1 VLNFFIE
8 RPIFSTVISLVILLA
23 GALAGFNLPIAQ
35 YPQVVPPQVQ
45 VSTSFPGANAQ
56 VVAESVAAPIEQ
68 QVNGAKDMIYMDSK
82 SGADGSYSL
91 VVSFEIGTNPDIAA
105 VDVQN
110 RYAIAQSQLPVD
122 VSRQGVTIRKV
133 STDFLEVFALT
144 APDGRYDNVF
154 LSNYATL
161 NLVDAITRISGV
173 GQVRVFGARDYSM
186 RVWLDPDRMARLGV
200 TAGDV
205 ANAIREQNVV
215 VPGGIIGGPPAPQGT
230 QMTYTVNV
238 LGRLSDV
245 SQYESMIVRGAP
257 DGQIVRLR
265 DIARVELS
273 GADYSITAREAQLP
287 SAFIGIFL
295 SPGANALDAD
305 QGVRKVM
312 QDSSRSF
319 PQGMVY
325 SIPYTTVP
333 FVTES
338 LKEVAKTLGIAF
350 VLVAFVVFLF
360 LQSWRA
366 TIIPVAAVPVSLI
379 GTFAAFAALGFSINT
394 LTLFGLVLAI
404 GIVVDDAIVVVE
416 AVQHRI
422 DSEHQSPLEATKGA
436 IADVGGPVIA
446 IALVLAAVF
455 VPVAFLGGLA
465 GQLYRQFAL
474 TLAVSVVLSALC
486 ALTLTPALCAIL
498 LRPAREGSLRRS
510 ALAPFYRLF
519 NRGFDGFRRSYL
531 RAVDRLVHHA
541 ALVFLAFAALLGV
554 LYWQV
559 TERPSSLVPDED
571 QGFVLGIVQL
581 PLGASTERSH
591 EVYSR
596 IEQISHQVPGVQA
609 MAGLEGFNLFTGIAS
624 PFNASFFI
632 RLKPWADRIGKPGQ
646 SADEIRLAL
655 TGRINREIKGAF
667 GVVVNPPPIRGM
679 GGYGGFEFVLQD
691 RSGSGLSRFTSTL
704 QDFLTRARQ
713 RPEIGFVFANFDPR
727 VPQIEYAVDRD
738 RAKSIGVDLA
748 DVNFALQAFLGSYYV
763 NDFNLYGRTY
773 RVETQAEAGARAK
786 PEDIARMYVRSNAGA
801 MVPLSTLV
809 STRSVNGPQYLERYN
824 IYRAATINFSPAA
837 RYTSGQAAAAMEDLA
852 KGLPAGFSYEWTG
865 SEFQEKKTGGKT
877 AYVFALSLA
886 FVFLVLAAL
895 YESWS
900 MPVAI
905 LLVIPF
911 GVTGAFAALLL
922 RGMPNDVYTQIGL
935 IMLIGLAAKNAI
947 LIVEF
952 AKVAHERGASIM
964 DGAIRAAGL
973 RLRPILMTSFAFI
986 FGSLP
991 LAIASGAGA
1000 GARRSIGTA
1009 VVSGMLFATMIGI
1022 FLIPVFYVVMQRI
1035 SEGHLP
1041 FRPEDKASK
1050 RPRAAQASVPGDGVV
1065 DD

>member
-8 RPIFSTVISLVILLA
+8 RPIFSAVISLVILLA
-23 GALAGFNLPIAQ
+23 GALAGFSLPIAQ

-68 QVNGAKDMIYMDSK
+68 QVNGAKDMLYMDSK
-82 SGADGSYSL
+82 SGADGSYNL
-91 VVSFEIGTNPDIAA
+91 VVSFEIGSNADIAA

-110 RYAIAQSQLPVD
+110 RFAIAQSQLPVD
-122 VSRQGVTIRKV
+122 VARQGVTIRKV

-144 APDGRYDNVF
+144 SPDGRYDNVF
-154 LSNYATL
+154 LSNYGTL
-161 NLVDAITRISGV
+161 NLVDTMTRVAGV

-205 ANAIREQNVV
+205 VNAIREQNVV
-215 VPGGIIGGPPAPQGT
+215 VPGGVIGAPPAPPGT
-230 QMTYTVNV
+230 PMSYTVNV
-238 LGRLSDV
+238 LGRLTDV
-245 SQYESMIVRGAP
+245 PQYQAMIVRASP

-265 DIARVELS
+265 DVARVDLS
-273 GADYSITAREAQLP
+273 GADYSLTAREGQLA
-287 SAFIGIFL
+287 SAFIGVFL
-295 SPGANALDAD
+295 SPGANALDVD
-305 QGVRKVM
+305 RGVRKVM
-312 QDSSRSF
+312 DESARSF

-338 LKEVAKTLGIAF
+338 LKEVGITLGIAF

-379 GTFAAFAALGFSINT
+379 GTLAAFAALGFSINT

-422 DSEHQSPLEATKGA
+422 DSEHQSPMEATRAA

-474 TLAVSVVLSALC
+474 TLAVSVVLSAIV
-486 ALTLTPALCAIL
+486 ALTLTPSLCAL
-498 LRPAREGSLRRS
+498 LLQPAREGTLRRS

-519 NRGFDGFRRSYL
+519 NRGFDGFRRHYL

-541 ALVFLAFAALLGV
+541 AIVFLVFAALLGV
-554 LYWQV
+554 LYWLV
-559 TERPSSLVPDED
+559 STRPTSLVPDED
-571 QGFVLGIVQL
+571 QGFVIGLVQL
-581 PLGASTERSH
+581 PLGASTQRTH
-591 EVYSR
+591 EVYSK
-596 IEQISHQVPGVQA
+596 IEAFAHDVPGVGGV
-609 MAGLEGFNLFTGIAS
+609 AGLEGFNLFTGIAS
-624 PFNASFFI
+624 PFNATLFI
-632 RLKPWADRIGKPGQ
+632 RLTPWSERTGKPGL
-646 SADEIRLAL
+646 SADGIRQAL
-655 TGRINREIKGAF
+655 TARINREIKDAF
-667 GVVVNPPPIRGM
+667 GVIVNPPPIRGM

-691 RSGSGLSRFTSTL
+691 RAAGPLDRFTGIL
-704 QDFLTRARQ
+704 QDFVARARK

-727 VPQIEYAVDRD
+727 VPQIEYTIDRD
-738 RAKSIGVDLA
+738 RAKSIGVDLG

-763 NDFNLYGRTY
+763 NDFNLYGRTF
-773 RVETQAEAGARAK
+773 RVQVQAEPGARAR
-786 PEDIARMYVRSNAGA
+786 PEDIDRMYVRSSDGA
-801 MVPLSTLV
+801 MVPLSTVV
-809 STRSVNGPQYLERYN
+809 SIATVNGPQYLERYN
-824 IYRAATINFSPAA
+824 IYRAATINFSPSKG
-837 RYTSGQAAAAMEDLA
+837 YTSGQAAAAMEDLA
-852 KGLPAGFSYEWTG
+852 NALPAGYGYEWTG
-865 SEFQEKKTGGKT
+865 SELQEKRTGGKT
-877 AYVFALSLA
+877 GYVFALSLA

-895 YESWS
+895 YESWA

-911 GVTGAFAALLL
+911 GVIGAFTGLLT
-922 RGMPNDVYTQIGL
+922 RSMPNDVYTQIGL

-947 LIVEF
+947 LIVAF
-952 AKVAHERGASIM
+952 AKDAHERGASIM
-964 DGAIRAAGL
+964 EGAISGARL

-986 FGSLP
+986 FGALP

-1009 VVSGMLFATMIGI
+1009 VVSGMTFATLIGI

-1035 SEGHLP
+1035 SERHLP
-1041 FRPEDKASK
+1041 FRPEKESHA
-1050 RPRAAQASVPGDGVV
+1050 AGGAQAELPRGSVT

>member
-23 GALAGFNLPIAQ
+23 GGLAGFSLPVAQ
-35 YPQVVPPQVQ
+35 YPQIVPPQVQ

-68 QVNGAKDMIYMDSK
+68 QVNGAKGMIYMGSK
-82 SGADGSYSL
+82 SGADGSYNL

-110 RYAIAQSQLPVD
+110 RFGIAQSQLPAD
-122 VSRQGVTIRKV
+122 VARQGVTIRKV

-161 NLVDAITRISGV
+161 NLVDVMTRVNGV

-186 RVWLDPDRMARLGV
+186 RIWLDPDRMARLGV

-215 VPGGIIGGPPAPQGT
+215 VPGGVIGAPPSPPGT
-230 QMTYTVNV
+230 QMQYTVNV

-245 SQYESMIVRGAP
+245 GQYESMIVRAAP
-257 DGQIVRLR
+257 DGQIVRLH

-273 GADYSITAREAQLP
+273 GADYSMTARERQLP

-295 SPGANALDAD
+295 SPDANALDVD
-305 QGVRKVM
+305 RGVRQVM
-312 QDSSRSF
+312 DEFSKSF
-319 PQGMVY
+319 PEGMVY

-333 FVTES
+333 FVTQS
-338 LKEVAKTLGIAF
+338 LKEVGITLGIAF

-366 TIIPVAAVPVSLI
+366 TLIPIVAVPVSLV

-416 AVQHRI
+416 AVQYRI
-422 DSEHQSPLEATKGA
+422 DSEHQSPLEATKAA

-455 VPVAFLGGLA
+455 VPAAFLGGLT

-474 TLAVSVVLSALC
+474 TLAVSVMLSALV
-486 ALTLTPALCAIL
+486 ALTLTPALCALL
-498 LRPAREGSLRRS
+498 LRPEHAGSRRS
-510 ALAPFYRLF
+510 LLAPFYRLF
-519 NRGFDGFRRSYL
+519 NHGFEGFKRGYL
-531 RAVDRLVHHA
+531 RAVDGLVHHA
-541 ALVFLAFAALLGV
+541 ALVFLSFGV
-554 LYWQV
+554 LLVCLYALV
-559 TERPSSLVPDED
+559 HTRPTGLVPDED
-571 QGFVLGIVQL
+571 QGYVLGIVQL
-581 PLGASTERSH
+581 PLGASTQRTH
-591 EVYSR
+591 EVYSK
-596 IEQISHQVPGVQA
+596 IEAMSHEIPGIER
-609 MAGLEGFNLFTGIAS
+609 MAGLEGFNLLTGIAS
-624 PFNASFFI
+624 PYNATLFI
-632 RLKPWADRIGKPGQ
+632 LLKPWGDRIGKPGQ
-646 SADEIRLAL
+646 SAGEIQRAL
-655 TGRINREIKGAF
+655 TMRINREIKDAQGLIF
-667 GVVVNPPPIRGM
+667 NPPPIRGL
-679 GGYGGFEFVLQD
+679 GTAGGFEFILQD
-691 RSGSGLSRFTSTL
+691 RSGGSLAHFTETL
-704 QDFLTRARQ
+704 QDLLARARK
-713 RPEIGFVFANFDPR
+713 RPELGFVFANFDPR
-727 VPQIEYAVDRD
+727 VPQIEYAIDRD
-738 RAKSIGVDLA
+738 RVKSIGVNLA
-748 DVNFALQAFLGSYYV
+748 DVFFTLQTFLGSYYV
-763 NDFNLYGRTY
+763 NDFNLYGRTFH
-773 RVETQAEAGARAK
+773 VQTEAEASARAR
-786 PEDIARMYVRSNAGA
+786 PEDIARMYVRTDAGA
-801 MVPLSTLV
+801 MVPLSTVV
-809 STRSVNGPQYLERYN
+809 SIKSVNGPQYLERYN
-824 IYRAATINFSPAA
+824 IYRAATINGAA
-837 RYTSGQAAAAMEDLA
+837 GPGYTSGQAAQVMEELA
-852 KGLPAGFSYEWTG
+852 RGLPAGYSYEWTG
-865 SEFQEKKTGGKT
+865 AVYQEKKTGGQT
-877 AYVFALSLA
+877 GYIFALSLA

-895 YESWS
+895 YESWA
-900 MPVAI
+900 MPIAI

-911 GVTGAFAALLL
+911 GVFGAFSGITV
-922 RGMPNDVYTQIGL
+922 REMENDVYTQIGL

-952 AKVAHERGASIM
+952 AKIAHERGASIM
-964 DGAIRAAGL
+964 EGATRAAAL

-991 LAIASGAGA
+991 LALATGAGA
-1000 GARRSIGTA
+1000 GARQAIGTA

-1035 SEGHLP
+1035 SEKHLP
-1041 FRPEDKASK
+1041 FRAED
-1050 RPRAAQASVPGDGVV
+1050 RAAKRARTRQASLPGGSVA

>member
-1 VLNFFIE
+1 MLNFFIE
-8 RPIFSTVISLVILLA
+8 RPIFSTVISLVIVLA
-23 GALAGFNLPIAQ
+23 GALAGVSLPIAQ

-82 SGADGSYSL
+82 SGADGSYNL

-110 RYAIAQSQLPVD
+110 RYAIAQSQLPID
-122 VSRQGVTIRKV
+122 VARQGVTIRKV

-161 NLVDAITRISGV
+161 NLVDAMTRVNGV

-186 RVWLDPDRMARLGV
+186 RVWLDPERMARLGV

-215 VPGGIIGGPPAPQGT
+215 VPGGVIGAPPAPVGT
-230 QMTYTVNV
+230 QMSYTVNV
-238 LGRLSDV
+238 LGRLSEV
-245 SQYESMIVRGAP
+245 PQYESMIVRAAP
-257 DGQIVRLR
+257 DGQIVRLH

-273 GADYSITAREAQLP
+273 GADYSLTAREHQLAA
-287 SAFIGIFL
+287 AFIGIFL
-295 SPGANALDAD
+295 SPGANALDVD
-305 QGVRKVM
+305 QGVRRVM
-312 QDSSRSF
+312 DDASKSF

-325 SIPYTTVP
+325 SLPYTTVP

-338 LKEVAKTLGIAF
+338 LKEVGITLGIAF

-366 TIIPVAAVPVSLI
+366 TLIPVAAVPVSLI
-379 GTFAAFAALGFSINT
+379 GTLAAFAALGFSINT

-416 AVQHRI
+416 AAQHRI
-422 DSEHQSPLEATKGA
+422 DSEHQSPMEATKAA

-446 IALVLAAVF
+446 IALVLVAVF

-474 TLAVSVVLSALC
+474 TLAVSVVLSAVC
-486 ALTLTPALCAIL
+486 ALTLTPALCALL
-498 LRPAREGSLRRS
+498 LRPAREGALRRS
-510 ALAPFYRLF
+510 ALAPFYRMF
-519 NRGFDGFRRSYL
+519 NLGFDGFRRGYL

-541 ALVFLAFAALLGV
+541 ALVFLVFAALLGV
-554 LYWQV
+554 LYWLV
-559 TERPSSLVPDED
+559 TERPTSLVPDED
-571 QGFVLGIVQL
+571 QGFVIGLVQL
-581 PLGASTERSH
+581 PLGASTQRTH
-591 EVYSR
+591 EVYAK
-596 IEQISHQVPGVQA
+596 IEQISHDVPGIDGT
-609 MAGLEGFNLFTGIAS
+609 AGLEGFNLATGIAS
-624 PFNASFFI
+624 PYNATLFI
-632 RLKPWADRIGKPGQ
+632 RLKPWHERIGKRGQ
-646 SADEIRLAL
+646 SADEIRQEM
-655 TGRINREIKGAF
+655 TKRINRDIKDAF
-667 GVVVNPPPIRGM
+667 GIVFNPPPIRGM
-679 GGYGGFEFVLQD
+679 GGYAGFEFVLQD
-691 RSGSGLSRFTSTL
+691 RGGGPLSRFTAAL
-704 QDFLTRARQ
+704 QDFVARAHK
-713 RPEIGFVFANFDPR
+713 RPEIGFLFANFDPR
-727 VPQIEYAVDRD
+727 VPQIEYSIDRD

-763 NDFNLYGRTY
+763 NDFNLYGRTF
-773 RVETQAEAGARAK
+773 RVEMQAEAGARAR
-786 PEDIARMYVRSNAGA
+786 PEDVSRLYVRSADGA
-801 MVPLSTLV
+801 MVPLSTV
-809 STRSVNGPQYLERYN
+809 VGIRSVSGPQYLQRYN
-824 IYRAATINFSPAA
+824 IYRAATINFSAA
-837 RYTSGQAAAAMEDLA
+837 PGYSSGQAAAAMEDLA
-852 KGLPAGFSYEWTG
+852 KELPAGYSYDWTG

-877 AYVFALSLA
+877 GYVFALSLA

-900 MPVAI
+900 IPIAI

-911 GVTGAFAALLL
+911 GVIGAFSGIMF

-952 AKVAHERGASIM
+952 AKIAHERGASIM
-964 DGAIRAAGL
+964 DGAIRGAAL

-1009 VVSGMLFATMIGI
+1009 VVYGMTCATLIGI
-1022 FLIPVFYVVMQRI
+1022 FLIPVFYVVLQRI
-1035 SEGHLP
+1035 SERHAP
-1041 FRPEDKASK
+1041 FRPEDAAI
-1050 RPRAAQASVPGDGVV
+1050 RPRHAAPAAVPGASSV

>member
-68 QVNGAKDMIYMDSK
+68 QVNGAKDMLYMDSK

-91 VVSFEIGTNPDIAA
+91 VVSFEIGTNADIAA

-110 RYAIAQSQLPVD
+110 RFAIAQSQLPAD
-122 VSRQGVTIRKV
+122 VARQGITIRKV

-161 NLVDAITRISGV
+161 NLVDAMTRVNGV

-205 ANAIREQNVV
+205 ATAIREQNVV
-215 VPGGIIGGPPAPQGT
+215 VPGGVIGAAPAPPGT

-245 SQYESMIVRGAP
+245 SQYEAMIVRAAP

-273 GADYSITAREAQLP
+273 GADYSITARERQLP

-295 SPGANALDAD
+295 SPGANALDVD
-305 QGVRKVM
+305 RGVRQVM

-338 LKEVAKTLGIAF
+338 LKEVAITLGIAF

-366 TIIPVAAVPVSLI
+366 TLIPVAAVPVSLI

-416 AVQHRI
+416 AVQYRI
-422 DSEHQSPLEATKGA
+422 DSEHQSPLEATKAA

-446 IALVLAAVF
+446 IALVLVAVF

-474 TLAVSVVLSALC
+474 TLAVSVVLSAVC
-486 ALTLTPALCAIL
+486 ALTLTPALCALL
-498 LRPAREGSLRRS
+498 LRPAREGALRRS
-510 ALAPFYRLF
+510 VLAPFYRLF
-519 NRGFDGFRRSYL
+519 NQGFEGFRRHYL
-531 RAVDRLVHHA
+531 WAVDRLVHHA
-541 ALVFLAFAALLGV
+541 ALVFLAFAALLIL
-554 LYWQV
+554 LYWLA
-559 TERPSSLVPDED
+559 TTRPTSLVPDED
-571 QGFVLGIVQL
+571 QGFVLGVVQL
-581 PLGASTERSH
+581 PLGASTERTH
-591 EVYSR
+591 LVFNKIEEMSR
-596 IEQISHQVPGVQA
+596 QIPGVEGL
-609 MAGLEGFNLFTGIAS
+609 AGLEGFNLFTGIAS
-624 PFNASFFI
+624 PYNASFFI
-632 RLKPWADRIGKPGQ
+632 RLKPWSERTGKPGQ
-646 SADEIRLAL
+646 SADEIRRAM
-655 TGRINREIKGAF
+655 TMRINRDIKDAF
-667 GVVVNPPPIRGM
+667 GIVVSPPPIRGM

-691 RSGSGLSRFTSTL
+691 RSGGSLDRFTATL
-704 QDFLTRARQ
+704 QDLQSRARK

-727 VPQIEYAVDRD
+727 VPQIEYSIDRD
-738 RAKSIGVDLA
+738 RAKSIGVDLS
-748 DVNFALQAFLGSYYV
+748 DINFTLQAFLGSYYV
-763 NDFNLYGRTY
+763 NDFNLYGRTF
-773 RVETQAEAGARAK
+773 RVETQAEPAARAR
-786 PEDIARMYVRSNAGA
+786 PEDVARMYVRSADGA
-801 MVPLSTLV
+801 MVPLSTVV
-809 STRSVNGPQYLERYN
+809 SIRATNGPQYLQRYN
-824 IYRAATINFSPAA
+824 IYRAATINFSPSPG
-837 RYTSGQAAAAMEDLA
+837 YSSGQAAAAMEDLA
-852 KGLPAGFSYEWTG
+852 RGLPAGYGYEWTG
-865 SEFQEKKTGGKT
+865 SQFQEKRTGGKT
-877 AYVFALSLA
+877 GYVFALSLA

-900 MPVAI
+900 IPISI

-911 GVTGAFAALLL
+911 GVIGAFSGIGL

-964 DGAIRAAGL
+964 DGAIRGARL

-1009 VVSGMLFATMIGI
+1009 VVSGMACATLIGI

-1035 SEGHLP
+1035 SERHPP
-1041 FRPEDKASK
+1041 FRPEDRAARSARAHKASI
-1050 RPRAAQASVPGDGVV
+1050 PGGSVV